1 VVDRLLWARLIAGL
15 LSLLLFASCSRGDR
29 GDRRDTPTV
38 RAPESLT
45 PVPAPGGMGG
55 GGAAGM
61 RIGVGPSG
69 GMGGGGA
76 AAPKD
81 TP

>member
-1 VVDRLLWARLIAGL
+1 MVDRLLWAKPVAGALGL
-15 LSLLLFASCSRGDR
+15 LLLVSCSHGDR

-38 RAPESLT
+38 GAPESLT

-61 RIGVGPSG
+61 RIGGGPTG

-76 AAPKD
+76 AAPKG